1 MEELLDHYVAAFD
14 RLDAEQIAG
23 LYRMPC
29 AIADADGVQ
38 TFTEHE
44 MLVRKFS
51 QNCLQL
57 QQLGYQRAQ
66 YQLLSVEPL
75 GDNQLLVNVA
85 WRVVFAD
92 SQLDFRSMYIVHK
105 LEQRWLIF
113 STHVYPG
120 SFASG
125 Q

>member
-1 MEELLDHYVAAFD
+1 MEELLDNYVAAFD

-38 TFTEHE
+38 TFTERE

-51 QNCLQL
+51 HNCLQL
-57 QQLGYQRAQ
+57 QQLGYQRVQ

-92 SQLDFRSMYIVHK
+92 SQLDFRTMYIVHK

-113 STHVYPG
+113 NTHVYPG

>member
-1 MEELLDHYVAAFD
+1 MEELLDNYVAAFD

-38 TFTEHE
+38 TFTERE

-57 QQLGYQRAQ
+57 QQLGYQR
-66 YQLLSVEPL
+66 V
-75 GDNQLLVNVA
+75 
-85 WRVVFAD
+85 
-92 SQLDFRSMYIVHK
+92 
-105 LEQRWLIF
+105 
-113 STHVYPG
+113 
-120 SFASG
+120 
-125 Q
+125 